1 MMNGLDMDLE
11 IAAQY
16 AEVFGLLT
24 IIGAVI
30 FSWYQIKHLRQDR
43 KSAAAFKLTEI
54 YHSSTFA
61 YGMHVLFN
69 SPEDMNAKE
78 FEEHHGE
85 NMKDIVTLM
94 TTWESI
100 GAMIFREEL
109 DWDLMYDYFAGAIV
123 ITFLKTRLVIQDW
136 RDENDRQSYF
146 EWMEWL
152 AQKVIDLESDTPP
165 VPAHILYKDWTPK
178 F

>member
-1 MMNGLDMDLE
+1 
-11 IAAQY
+11 
-16 AEVFGLLT
+16 
-24 IIGAVI
+24 
-30 FSWYQIKHLRQDR
+30 
-43 KSAAAFKLTEI
+43 
-54 YHSSTFA
+54 
-61 YGMHVLFN
+61 
-69 SPEDMNAKE
+69 MNAKE

-123 ITFLKTRLVIQDW
+123 ITFLKTKLVIQDW

>member
-1 MMNGLDMDLE
+1 MNLE

-24 IIGAVI
+24 IIGAI
-30 FSWYQIKHLRQDR
+30 FFSWYQIHVIRNDR

-54 YHSSTFA
+54 YHSPTFA
-61 YGMHVLFN
+61 YGMHVVFN
-69 SPEDMNAKE
+69 SPEDLSAKD
-78 FEEHHGE
+78 FEEYHGE
-85 NMKDIVTLM
+85 SMKDVLTLM

-109 DWDLMYDYFAGAIV
+109 DWDLMYDYFAGAVV
-123 ITFLKTRLVIQDW
+123 ITFQKTKRMIQEW

-152 AQKVIDLESDTPP
+152 ADKVTDFESGTPP
-165 VPAHILYKDWTPK
+165 TPAHILYKDWTPEI
-178 F
+178 